1 MEPKYKI
8 TTQYNEEE
16 IIRYNR
22 TILFKEGRL
31 KRSIIMINI
40 ALIVMLIYSLIIS
53 NWLLAAI
60 WLVFLPIFNW
70 YFFKG
75 IDRKAARQFR
85 QNKLIKGQAFELAFH
100 DDHYEGASELGY
112 STIPYTK
119 LHSIIETPTNFY
131 LMEAPMTGIII
142 KKGDCPDGFID
153 FIHDIKNRYNL

>member
-8 TTQYNEEE
+8 TTQYNEED
-16 IIRYNR
+16 IVRYNR
-22 TILFKEGRL
+22 AVLFKEGRL

-40 ALIVMLIYSLIIS
+40 ALIVMMIYSLIIS
-53 NWLLAAI
+53 NLILAAI
-60 WLVFLPIFNW
+60 WLVLLPIFNW

-85 QNKLIKGQAFELAFH
+85 QNKLIKGQAFELAFY
-100 DDHYEGASELGY
+100 DDHYEGASELGN

-131 LMEAPMTGIII
+131 LMEAPMTGTILN
-142 KKGDCPDGFID
+142 KVNCPDGFID
-153 FIHDIKNRYNL
+153 YIHDIKNRYKI